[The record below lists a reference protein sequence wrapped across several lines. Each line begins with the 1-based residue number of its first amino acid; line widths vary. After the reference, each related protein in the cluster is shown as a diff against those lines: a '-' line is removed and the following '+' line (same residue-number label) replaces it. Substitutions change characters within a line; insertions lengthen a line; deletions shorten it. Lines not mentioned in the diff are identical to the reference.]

1 MRQVTIDTMTE
12 MWTIK
17 DYRTIFNN
25 EQTYAIQ
32 GPGITNVKKI
42 QRRKTISNHDQI
54 QAMRG
59 PGIKKWNEKNNFLM
73 YNTTMN
79 H

>member
-32 GPGITNVKKI
+32 GPGITNVKK
-42 QRRKTISNHDQI
+42 KS
-54 QAMRG
+54 
-59 PGIKKWNEKNNFLM
+59 KEKNNIQPWSNPSYAGPWYKKMKREKQFSDV
-73 YNTTMN
+73 
-79 H
+79 